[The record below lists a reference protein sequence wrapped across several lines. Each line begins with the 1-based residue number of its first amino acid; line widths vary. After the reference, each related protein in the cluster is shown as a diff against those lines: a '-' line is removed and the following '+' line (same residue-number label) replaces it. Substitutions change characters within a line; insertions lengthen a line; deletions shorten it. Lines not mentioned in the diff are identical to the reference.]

1 MSSHELFKEIVKEAA
16 PADEKTQ
23 WFRNE
28 CQKRGYGV
36 VFLHGIDEETAL
48 TILDGPIAKMQ
59 PYLDAELAKP
69 LI

>member
-1 MSSHELFKEIVKEAA
+1 MAKDFG

-36 VFLHGIDEETAL
+36 VFLHGVDEESAL
-48 TILDGPIAKMQ
+48 KVMDGPVAMAE
-59 PYLDAELAKP
+59 PYLLAELAKP
-69 LI
+69 LILDETVL